1 MKKAI
6 SVSIISGVLALF
18 AGAVQAQE
26 AEARAQQARAQAER
40 AEAEAHE
47 ARTVHQV
54 EEAEHEDRIREAD
67 RIDPQVDHKADDYSP
82 RTPRDE
88 A

>member
-1 MKKAI
+1 MLGP
-6 SVSIISGVLALF
+6 SPR
-18 AGAVQAQE
+18 QAQE

-67 RIDPQVDHKADDYSP
+67 RIDPQVDHKADDYERP
-82 RTPRDE
+82 PIEQFRYVPDVAAELGTK
-88 A
+88 